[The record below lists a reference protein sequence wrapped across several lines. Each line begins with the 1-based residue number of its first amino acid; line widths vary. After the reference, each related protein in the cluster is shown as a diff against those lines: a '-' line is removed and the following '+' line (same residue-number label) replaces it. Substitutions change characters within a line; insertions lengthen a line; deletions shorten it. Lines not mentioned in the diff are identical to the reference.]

1 MPPGARPGAQRGLTL
16 IELLVSVAVLAVLA
30 STAAPFMGDMIA
42 NGRLREGGNL
52 VLTETLIAQSEAV
65 KRNGTV
71 RVSLNGSSVQVIDV
85 TDAAVPVVLRTRT
98 LVQTVSAPVV
108 TFDFGPEG
116 RPTPFG
122 TAVSVNLGS
131 TSATCTSEL
140 RCPGLRVDAGGAVR
154 LCGNHLEAC

>member
-1 MPPGARPGAQRGLTL
+1 MPRRAAVRGLTL

-30 STAAPFMGDMIA
+30 SAAAPFMGDMIA
-42 NGRLREGGNL
+42 NSRLREGGHSL
-52 VLTETLIAQSEAV
+52 LAETLMAQSEAV

-71 RVSLNGSSVQVIDV
+71 RVSLNGSTVQVIDLTV
-85 TDAAVPVVLRTRT
+85 PAAPVVLRTRT

-140 RCPGLRVDAGGAVR
+140 RCPGLRVDAGGGVR
-154 LCGNHLEAC
+154 LCGNHLESCT